1 MKHFHRLL
9 RSKPRLSLALL
20 LAFAALAGA
29 AMFFLLR
36 GTPAVHQLDG
46 PAQEMRSTPQA
57 WTAVEKDGS
66 DLLRDL
72 RAGRIGAVGLA
83 PNALLVSTTGGER
96 YFVVDGRGSFAALAI
111 SQAQQADAHPFQL
124 VVLPDSTVGAP
135 AADSRALTTARD
147 LAAIFLPLLL
157 VALVVYTMRDSIGG
171 AAKLVEKPAGVGFD
185 DVIGA
190 GEAKH
195 ALQDIV
201 DYLKEPGRY
210 RAIGARSPCGVL
222 MLGGPG
228 VGKTLLAKALAGE
241 CGANFIATN
250 GSEFTSKFYGV
261 GVQKVKKLFE
271 TARKNAP
278 CILFID
284 ELDGISKRTSSGAGP
299 AESESNRIINQLLV
313 EMDGFEANEGVI
325 VVGATNLEE
334 HLDEALLR
342 EGRFDRRV
350 QVKLPDVRDRCAI
363 FRLYTGKL
371 RTEGAIDHEQLARLT
386 TGLSPA
392 TIAHIVNHS
401 ALVAARA
408 GSRAVAMAHLMEA
421 IETTRIGEL
430 NGAQRALGERERRY
444 IAVHEAGHAL
454 VSAVLGYG
462 KVEKV
467 TILPRGGALG
477 VTLVTQEE
485 DQTLVLK
492 SDMEKHIQMLLG
504 GRNAEL
510 AVFDE
515 ASSGASQDLQQA
527 SRLALDMVGRYGFGQ
542 DGALFSIGALP
553 AQHASR
559 QISAAVRQANQL
571 LEALNLQC
579 QHVLRA
585 HRRALDALTEELL
598 AHETVSGERVLEL
611 VGPRGQSQSSSVMP
625 AARTA
630 PRSKLTIELQPACS
644 ASCAISKSASPAFD
658 DFLS

>member
-9 RSKPRLSLALL
+9 RTKGRLALAL
-20 LAFAALAGA
+20 VLALAALAA
-29 AMFFLLR
+29 AAVFFHLNDSSPTR
-36 GTPAVHQLDG
+36 RLDG
-46 PAQEMRSTPQA
+46 PAHEMRHAPEA

-72 RAGRIGAVGLA
+72 RTGQVGAVGLA
-83 PNALLVSTTGGER
+83 PNALLVSTTAGER
-96 YFVVDGRGSFAALAI
+96 YFVVDGRGSFAAVAVA
-111 SQAQQADAHPFQL
+111 QAKEGGAHPFQL

-135 AADSRALTTARD
+135 AADNRTLTTARD
-147 LAAIFLPLLL
+147 LAGIFLPLLL
-157 VALVVYTMRDSIGG
+157 IAFVVYTMRDSIGG
-171 AAKLVEKPAGVGFD
+171 GAKLVEAPTGVGFD
-185 DVIGA
+185 EVIGA

-201 DYLKEPGRY
+201 DYLKDPGRY
-210 RAIGARSPCGVL
+210 RAIGARAPCGVL

-241 CGANFIATN
+241 CGARFIATN

-284 ELDGISKRTSSGAGP
+284 ELDGISKRTSAGAGP

-313 EMDGFEANEGVI
+313 EMDGFEANQGVI

-334 HLDEALLR
+334 HIDEALLR

-350 QVKLPDVRDRCAI
+350 HVKLPDVRDRSAI
-363 FRLYTGKL
+363 FRLYAGKL

-392 TIAHIVNHS
+392 TIAHIVNHA

-408 GSRAVAMAHLMEA
+408 GSLVVTMSHLMEA

-527 SRLALDMVGRYGFGQ
+527 SKLALDMVGRYGFGQ
-542 DGALFSIGALP
+542 DGTLFSIGALP

-559 QISAAVRQANQL
+559 QISVAVRQANEL

-579 QHVLRA
+579 QQVMRA

-611 VGPRGQSQSSSVMP
+611 VGQR
-625 AARTA
+625 AAVA
-630 PRSKLTIELQPACS
+630 LVA
-644 ASCAISKSASPAFD
+644 
-658 DFLS
+658 

>member
-9 RSKPRLSLALL
+9 RSKARLALVL
-20 LAFAALAGA
+20 FIVLAGLA
-29 AMFFLLR
+29 AAAVFLHLNDSSPTR
-36 GTPAVHQLDG
+36 RLGG
-46 PAQEMRSTPQA
+46 PAHEMRHTPEA

-72 RAGRIGAVGLA
+72 RTGQVGAVGLA
-83 PNALLVSTTGGER
+83 PNALLVSTTAGER
-96 YFVVDGRGSFAALAI
+96 YFVVDGRGSFAAVAVA
-111 SQAQQADAHPFQL
+111 QAREAGAHPFQI

-135 AADSRALTTARD
+135 AADNRALTTARD
-147 LAAIFLPLLL
+147 LAAIFVPLLL
-157 VALVVYTMRDSIGG
+157 IAVVVYTMRDSIGG
-171 AAKLVEKPAGVGFD
+171 GAKLVEAPTGVGFG

-201 DYLKEPGRY
+201 DYLKDPGRY
-210 RAIGARSPCGVL
+210 RAIGARAPCGVL

-241 CGANFIATN
+241 CGARFIATN

-284 ELDGISKRTSSGAGP
+284 ELDGISKRTSAGAGP

-313 EMDGFEANEGVI
+313 EMDGFAANEGVI

-334 HLDEALLR
+334 HIDEALLR

-350 QVKLPDVRDRCAI
+350 HVKLPDVRDRSAI
-363 FRLYTGKL
+363 FRLYAGKL
-371 RTEGAIDHEQLARLT
+371 RTEGAIDHDQLARLT

-392 TIAHIVNHS
+392 TIAHIVNHA
-401 ALVAARA
+401 ALVATRA
-408 GSRAVAMAHLMEA
+408 DSRVVTMSHLMEA

-527 SRLALDMVGRYGFGQ
+527 SKLALEMVGRYGFGQ
-542 DGALFSIGALP
+542 DGMLFSIGALP

-571 LEALNLQC
+571 LETLNLQC
-579 QHVLRA
+579 QQLMRSN
-585 HRRALDALTEELL
+585 RRTLDALTEELL
-598 AHETVSGERVLEL
+598 AHETVSGERVQEL
-611 VGPRGQSQSSSVMP
+611 VGQR
-625 AARTA
+625 AAVA
-630 PRSKLTIELQPACS
+630 LVA
-644 ASCAISKSASPAFD
+644 
-658 DFLS
+658 

>member
-1 MKHFHRLL
+1 VRD
-9 RSKPRLSLALL
+9 
-20 LAFAALAGA
+20 LAGIFLP
-29 AMFFLLR
+29 FFLL
-36 GTPAVHQLDG
+36 
-46 PAQEMRSTPQA
+46 
-57 WTAVEKDGS
+57 
-66 DLLRDL
+66 
-72 RAGRIGAVGLA
+72 
-83 PNALLVSTTGGER
+83 
-96 YFVVDGRGSFAALAI
+96 
-111 SQAQQADAHPFQL
+111 
-124 VVLPDSTVGAP
+124 
-135 AADSRALTTARD
+135 
-147 LAAIFLPLLL
+147 
-157 VALVVYTMRDSIGG
+157 ALVVYAMRDSIGG
-171 AAKLVEKPAGVGFD
+171 SARVVEKPAGIGFS

-201 DYLKEPGRY
+201 DYLKDPRRY
-210 RAIGARSPCGVL
+210 RDIGARAPCGVL

-241 CGANFIATN
+241 CGARFIATN

-284 ELDGISKRTSSGAGP
+284 EIDGIAKRTSSGAGP

-325 VVGATNLEE
+325 VVGATNLEDN
-334 HLDEALLR
+334 LDEALLR

-350 QVKLPDVRDRCAI
+350 HVKLPDVRDRSAI

-371 RTEGAIDHEQLARLT
+371 RTEGTIDHEQLSRLT

-392 TIAHIVNHS
+392 TIAHIVNHA

-408 GSRAVAMAHLMEA
+408 GSRSVTMGHLMEA

-430 NGAQRALGERERRY
+430 NGAERALGERERRY

-485 DQTLVLK
+485 DQTLVLR

-527 SRLALDMVGRYGFGQ
+527 SKLALDMVGRYGFGQ

-559 QISAAVRQANQL
+559 QVAAAVRQANQL
-571 LEALNLQC
+571 LEGLNLKC
-579 QHVLRA
+579 QQIMRA
-585 HRRALDALTEELL
+585 HRDALDAIAEELL
-598 AHETVSGERVLEL
+598 AHETVSGERVQALIAQRAPL
-611 VGPRGQSQSSSVMP
+611 AL
-625 AARTA
+625 AA
-630 PRSKLTIELQPACS
+630 
-644 ASCAISKSASPAFD
+644 
-658 DFLS
+658 

>member
-9 RSKPRLSLALL
+9 RSKARLALAL
-20 LAFAALAGA
+20 VLALAALAA
-29 AMFFLLR
+29 AAVFLHLHDTSTTR
-36 GTPAVHQLDG
+36 RLDG
-46 PAQEMRSTPQA
+46 PAHEMRQTPEA

-72 RAGRIGAVGLA
+72 RTGQVSAVGLA
-83 PNALLVSTTGGER
+83 PNALLVSTTAGER
-96 YFVVDGRGSFAALAI
+96 YFVVDGRGSFAAVAVA
-111 SQAQQADAHPFQL
+111 QAKEAGAHPFQL

-135 AADSRALTTARD
+135 AADNRALATARD
-147 LAAIFLPLLL
+147 LAGIFLPLLL
-157 VALVVYTMRDSIGG
+157 VAFVVYTMRDSIGG
-171 AAKLVEKPAGVGFD
+171 SAKLVEAPAGVGFD

-201 DYLKEPGRY
+201 DYLKDPGRY
-210 RAIGARSPCGVL
+210 RAIGARAPCGVL

-241 CGANFIATN
+241 CGARFIATN

-284 ELDGISKRTSSGAGP
+284 ELDGISKRTSAGAGP

-313 EMDGFEANEGVI
+313 EMDGFEANQGVI

-334 HLDEALLR
+334 HIDEALLR

-350 QVKLPDVRDRCAI
+350 HVKLPDVRDRSAI
-363 FRLYTGKL
+363 FRLYAGKL

-392 TIAHIVNHS
+392 TIAHIVNHA

-408 GSRAVAMAHLMEA
+408 GSLAVTMSHLMEA

-515 ASSGASQDLQQA
+515 ASSGASQDLEQA
-527 SRLALDMVGRYGFGQ
+527 SKLALDMVGRYGFGQ
-542 DGALFSIGALP
+542 DGTLFSIGALP

-559 QISAAVRQANQL
+559 QISVAVRQANEL

-579 QHVLRA
+579 QQVMRA

-611 VGPRGQSQSSSVMP
+611 VGQR
-625 AARTA
+625 A
-630 PRSKLTIELQPACS
+630 PVALVA
-644 ASCAISKSASPAFD
+644 
-658 DFLS
+658 